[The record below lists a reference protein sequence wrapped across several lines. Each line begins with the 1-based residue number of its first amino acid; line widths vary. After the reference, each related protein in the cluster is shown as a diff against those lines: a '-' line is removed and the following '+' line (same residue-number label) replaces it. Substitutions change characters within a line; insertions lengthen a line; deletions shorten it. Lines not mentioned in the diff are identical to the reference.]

1 MERHNALGHSYLLKE
16 VSEHSPE
23 FIMRKLKERPWRI
36 GKYKKQSWGIWL
48 HRMAPY
54 VGRMK
59 PSLAHWLVLLCSRPN
74 DIVLDPFCG
83 IGTVLLE
90 ADLLGRIPVGLEL
103 NPYAL
108 IISRAKF
115 DRRPL
120 YDNIQWLK
128 NIKLDLDGINLE
140 SVSPYIRQFYH
151 EKTLKELFALKKEI
165 QKENNIFL
173 LGCLLG
179 IVHGHR
185 PQHLSSVTGYIVPYK
200 QAKHSPTYKNVIL
213 KMIEKVKRMYTNSFP
228 LESKGEVIKGDA
240 RKIPLRDSSVDVVIS
255 SPPYYST
262 IDYIESNKLRLAIL
276 GFEDVERESLKRKL
290 IQQEKTYI
298 DEMKKAGLEIRRV
311 LKPDSLCVFVLGD
324 FPKYNYVINTAENIS
339 ELYSELG
346 FKTHGIIED
355 EIPTSKR
362 TFLKWAGNEALKTA
376 RKKLDRILVMQ
387 VRK

>member
-1 MERHNALGHSYLLKE
+1 MERHNALGCSYFLKE
-16 VSEHSPE
+16 VSEHSLE
-23 FIMRKLKERPWRI
+23 FIIRKLRERPWRV

-59 PSLAHWLVLLCSRPN
+59 PALAHWLVLLCSRPN

-108 IISRAKF
+108 IISKAKF

-120 YDNIQWLK
+120 YENIQWLK
-128 NIKLDLDGINLE
+128 NVKLDLNEIDLE
-140 SVSPYIRQFYH
+140 SISPYIRQFYH

-200 QAKHSPTYKNVIL
+200 QAKHLPTYKNVIL

-228 LESKGEVIKGDA
+228 LVSKGEVIKGDA

-276 GFEDVERESLKRKL
+276 GFEDVERELLKREL

-298 DEMKKAGLEIRRV
+298 DEMKKVGLEIRRV
-311 LKPDSLCVFVLGD
+311 LKPASLCVFVLGD
-324 FPKYNYVINTAENIS
+324 FPKSNHVINTAENIS

-346 FKTHGIIED
+346 FKTHAIIED

-362 TFLKWAGNEALKTA
+362 TFLKWAGNEALKSA

-387 VRK
+387 VQK